1 MPTTLVS
8 GGAGYVGRFI
18 VNVLLERGY
27 DVVVM
32 GRRAPPPGL
41 FVAPVKFVEGSLDP
55 DRDQSAAFAGVD
67 NFVHAAFDHLPGR
80 YRGGEGDD
88 PAGFRRRNVD
98 GSMVLF
104 EQARMASV
112 RRAVFLSSR
121 AVYGTQPPGTPLDE
135 AMRPHPDTL
144 YGEVKLAVERRL
156 HAMAGEGFA
165 PCSLRVTG
173 VYGLAGRDSPEDKW
187 TPLLRDWLA
196 GKPVEPRAGS
206 EVHGEDVGMAVATVL
221 DAPADAVSGQVFNVS
236 DLMVDRCDLLVMVQQ
251 ATGCPNP
258 LPPASDTSRFNVMTT
273 EKIASLGWKP
283 GGARRLR
290 DTVRDLVDRLQAGAA
305 VR

>member
-18 VNVLLERGY
+18 VDVLLEHGHA
-27 DVVVM
+27 VTVM
-32 GRRAPPPGL
+32 GRREPPPGL
-41 FVAPVKFVEGSLDP
+41 FVAPVKFVAGTLDP

-88 PAGFRRRNVD
+88 PAGFRQRNVD
-98 GSMVLF
+98 GSIALF
-104 EQARMASV
+104 GHARAAGV

-121 AVYGTQPPGTPLDE
+121 AVYGTQPPGTRLDE

-156 HAMAGEGFA
+156 HAMADEGFA

-173 VYGLAGRDSPEDKW
+173 VYGPAGRGCPEDKW

-196 GKPVEPRAGS
+196 GEAVEPRAGS
-206 EVHGEDVGMAVATVL
+206 EVHGEDVGTAVATVL

-236 DLMVDRCDLLVMVQQ
+236 DLMIDRCDLLVMVQQ
-251 ATGCPNP
+251 ATGCSNP
-258 LPPASDTSRFNVMTT
+258 LPPPSDASRFNLMTT
-273 EKIASLGWKP
+273 EKIAGLGWKP
-283 GGARRLR
+283 GGAKRLR
-290 DTVRDLVDRLQAGAA
+290 ETIRDLVDRLPAGAVA
-305 VR
+305 R